1 MKDHEFP
8 ATGLAPSLLAADLHL
23 GRLPG
28 GLRVVI
34 RRDARSPV
42 AVCNVWI
49 GVGSNREPEA
59 LRGWSHGIEH
69 MLFKGT
75 ARRGQSAFA
84 LEVAAA
90 GGSTN
95 AGTGYE
101 STNYHI
107 TVPAA
112 GLPVAIDILGDALRH
127 SVFEPAS
134 LDAERQVLVHEN
146 HMYDDI
152 PFGFGITWRWGL
164 ELAFDHSPYRHPIGG
179 RDENLLSCPRERVLE
194 FWRSAYHPGNMIAV
208 VVGDVDPPTVFA
220 QLAAALDT
228 PLDGAGSDQSTL
240 AAAAADSAIVAAPV
254 VEPRRTEPRLRVE
267 KGDLQKAYAKL
278 IFPAPG
284 EASGLEPVLAVA
296 QRVLNDGRTCRLYR
310 RLQEEL
316 KLVDDYTVMS
326 ETGPREGAV
335 LVDLETSV
343 DRLGPAVRECA
354 RILGELGHE
363 PDRGGCTPSE
373 LARAARR
380 TARGHLF
387 GLETVQGQASS
398 MGHHALGC
406 DLAGAFDFPARV
418 ASVTTADVAA
428 YARNVFR
435 LGNLACVLY
444 VPREA
449 DLKAAGLP
457 TTGEDL
463 AAMLSGALADHDE
476 NCSAAPASPP
486 ATTAPTRATTTTTH
500 PPRFETH
507 RLTDGSVLH
516 CRVDRAVPVA
526 ALAVAVRGGAIGES
540 AADAGLGALAHQAL
554 LRGAAGL
561 TAERFNQMVEDDGA
575 ALGPIVDRDFGGLFL
590 TTLAERLDPA
600 LARLTDAIM
609 EPAFADEELEQEK
622 RLAREQLAAVADN
635 PMQAAM
641 LKLREM
647 IYGDHVYGRALPGT
661 IASLAAITR
670 AQVRARHGEA
680 WSAGRLQVVVSGD
693 IDPDRLQMVFAD
705 LVTRLPAPRGSFSR
719 PGPARTFAGV
729 ECARLTRAQ
738 NQTVVLLGWPGPLG
752 DGDDRV
758 PLMLLRQVLNGQSGR
773 LFEQLR
779 NRRSLCY
786 SAGIA
791 GSSGFGQGLMVG
803 YVLTAPESA
812 DQARTALRDELTAL
826 AGSLVSTEEMERA
839 RAELAGGLLI
849 GGQSNASRV
858 SRAQRD
864 VMYGRPADDLAH
876 LVEQVNACTRQEVRA
891 AAACYLHVD
900 RHAEVTL
907 GPG

>member
-8 ATGLAPSLLAADLHL
+8 AAGLAPSLLAADLHL

-112 GLPVAIDILGDALRH
+112 GLPAAIDILGDALRH
-127 SVFEPAS
+127 SVFEAAS

-179 RDENLLSCPRERVLE
+179 RDENLLSCPRERILE
-194 FWRSAYHPGNMIAV
+194 FWRSAYHPANMIAV

-220 QLAAALDT
+220 QLAAAFDA
-228 PLDGAGSDQSTL
+228 PPDGDGTDQD
-240 AAAAADSAIVAAPV
+240 APAAADSAIVAAPGI
-254 VEPRRTEPRLRVE
+254 EPRRTEPRLRVE
-267 KGDLQKAYAKL
+267 TGDLQKAYAKL

-316 KLVDDYTVMS
+316 KLVDDYAVMS
-326 ETGPREGAV
+326 ETGPREGVV

-363 PDRGGCTPSE
+363 PDRGGCTPGE

-418 ASVTTADVAA
+418 AAVTAADVAA
-428 YARNVFR
+428 YAQDVFR

-444 VPREA
+444 VPRDA

-457 TTGEDL
+457 TTGADL
-463 AAMLSGALADHDE
+463 AALLSGALADHE
-476 NCSAAPASPP
+476 ESRGTAPASPP
-486 ATTAPTRATTTTTH
+486 TPTARARAATPPQ

-507 RLTDGSVLH
+507 RLADGSVLH

-540 AADAGLGALAHQAL
+540 AGDAGLGALTHQAL

-561 TAERFNQMVEDDGA
+561 TAERFNQMIEDDGA

-609 EPAFADEELEQEK
+609 APTFADEELEQEK
-622 RLAREQLAAVADN
+622 RLAREQLAAVADS

-647 IYGDHVYGRALPGT
+647 IYGDHEYGRALPGT

-670 AQVRARHGEA
+670 AQVQARHGEA

-693 IDPDRLQMVFAD
+693 IDPDRLRLAFED
-705 LVTRLPAPRGSFSR
+705 LATRLPAPRGSFSR

-729 ECARLTRAQ
+729 ERARLQREQ
-738 NQTVVLLGWPGPLG
+738 NQTVVLLGWPGPDA
-752 DGDDRV
+752 DGDDRI

-826 AGSLVSTEEMERA
+826 AGNLVPVEEMERA

-849 GGQSNASRV
+849 GGQSNASRAT
-858 SRAQRD
+858 RAQRD

-891 AAACYLHVD
+891 AAARYLHAD

-907 GPG
+907 GPA

>member
-1 MKDHEFP
+1 MKDNAFP
-8 ATGLAPSLLAADLHL
+8 AAGLAPNPLAPDLYT

-42 AVCNVWI
+42 AVCNVWV

-75 ARRGQSAFA
+75 ARRGESEFA

-112 GLPVAIDILGDALRH
+112 GLPAAIDILGDALRH
-127 SVFEPAS
+127 SVFAPAS
-134 LDAERQVLVHEN
+134 LEAERQVLVHEN

-152 PFGFGITWRWGL
+152 PFGFGVTWRWGM

-194 FWRSAYHPGNMIAV
+194 FWRSAYHPANMIAV
-208 VVGDVDPPTVFA
+208 VVGDVDPPAVFDL
-220 QLAAALDT
+220 LAATFEAPVDG
-228 PLDGAGSDQSTL
+228 DGADL
-240 AAAAADSAIVAAPV
+240 PAATADSTIVAAPV

-267 KGDLQKAYAKL
+267 TGDLQKAYAKL

-316 KLVDDYTVMS
+316 KLVDDYAVMS

-343 DRLGPAVRECA
+343 DRLIPAVRECA
-354 RILGELGHE
+354 RILGELGRE
-363 PDRGGCTPSE
+363 PGDGGCTPNE

-398 MGHHALGC
+398 IGHHALGD
-406 DLAGAFDFPARV
+406 DLAGAFEFPARV
-418 ASVTTADVAA
+418 AAVTTGDVAA
-428 YARNVFR
+428 YARDVFR

-449 DLKAAGLP
+449 DLAAAGLP
-457 TTGEDL
+457 ATGGEL
-463 AAMLSGALADHDE
+463 AALLAEALPDHDDGRA
-476 NCSAAPASPP
+476 AAPALP
-486 ATTAPTRATTTTTH
+486 ATTKARARAATPAR

-507 RLTDGSVLH
+507 RLADGSVLH

-526 ALAVAVRGGAIGES
+526 ALAVAVRGGGAGES

-561 TAERFNQMVEDDGA
+561 SAERFNQMVEDDGA

-590 TTLAERLDPA
+590 TALAERLEPA
-600 LARLTDAIM
+600 LARLTDAITD
-609 EPAFADEELEQEK
+609 PAFAADELEQEK

-661 IASLAAITR
+661 VASLAAITR
-670 AQVRARHGEA
+670 AQVLARHGEA

-693 IDPDRLQMVFAD
+693 IDTGVMQKTFESLAA
-705 LVTRLPAPRGSFSR
+705 RLPAPQGAFAQ
-719 PGPARTFAGV
+719 PGRARTLAGV
-729 ECARLTRAQ
+729 ESERLTRAQ
-738 NQTVVLLGWPGPLG
+738 NQAVVLLGWPGPLT

-786 SAGIA
+786 NAGIA
-791 GSSGFGQGLMVG
+791 GSSGFGQGLLIG

-826 AGSLVSTEEMERA
+826 AGDLVPTDELERA
-839 RAELAGGLLI
+839 RVELAGGILI
-849 GGQSNASRV
+849 GGQSNAARV

-864 VMYGRPADDLAH
+864 VMYGRPADDLAF
-876 LVEQVNACTRQEVRA
+876 LVDQVNACTREELRTA
-891 AAACYLHVD
+891 AARYLHAD
-900 RHAEVTL
+900 RYGEVTL
-907 GPG
+907 GPA

>member
-1 MKDHEFP
+1 MKDHAFP
-8 ATGLAPSLLAADLHL
+8 AAGLVPSPLATDLHL
-23 GRLPG
+23 GRLPR
-28 GLRVVI
+28 GLRVII
-34 RRDARSPV
+34 RREARSPV
-42 AVCNVWI
+42 AVCNVWV

-75 ARRGQSAFA
+75 ARRGESEFA
-84 LEVAAA
+84 LAVAMA

-112 GLPVAIDILGDALRH
+112 ELPVAIDILGDALLH
-127 SVFEPAS
+127 SVFDPAS
-134 LDAERQVLVHEN
+134 LDAERPVLVHEN

-179 RDENLLSCPRERVLE
+179 RDENLQACPRERILD
-194 FWRSAYHPGNMIAV
+194 FWRSAYHPANMVAV

-220 QLAAALDT
+220 QLATAFD
-228 PLDGAGSDQSTL
+228 PPVDGTGGDLGAPV
-240 AAAAADSAIVAAPV
+240 APNVDSAIVASPL

-267 KGDLQKAYAKL
+267 TGDLQKAYAKL
-278 IFPAPG
+278 VFPAPG
-284 EASGLEPVLAVA
+284 EASGLDPVLAVA

-343 DRLGPAVRECA
+343 DRLGPALRECA

-363 PDRGGCTPSE
+363 SGQGGCTPGE
-373 LARAARR
+373 LTRAARR

-387 GLETVQGQASS
+387 GRETVQGQASS
-398 MGHHALGC
+398 MGHHALAG

-418 ASVTTADVAA
+418 AAVTADDVAA
-428 YARNVFR
+428 YARDVFR

-444 VPREA
+444 VPKDA

-457 TTGEDL
+457 TTGEGL
-463 AAMLSGALADHDE
+463 ASLLSGVLPDHGAGRA
-476 NCSAAPASPP
+476 AAPASPP
-486 ATTAPTRATTTTTH
+486 APTARTGAAPTSR

-507 RLTDGSVLH
+507 RLPDGSVLH
-516 CRVDRAVPVA
+516 CRVDRTVPVA
-526 ALAVAVRGGAIGES
+526 ALAVAVRGGAAGES
-540 AADAGLGALAHQAL
+540 AVEAGLGALTHQAL

-590 TTLAERLDPA
+590 TSLAARLDPA
-600 LARLTDAIM
+600 LALLTDAIM
-609 EPAFADEELEQEK
+609 EPAFAAEELEQEK

-635 PMQAAM
+635 PMQTAM

-661 IASLAAITR
+661 TASLAAITR
-670 AQVRARHGEA
+670 AQVQTRHREVWA
-680 WSAGRLQVVVSGD
+680 AGRLQIVVSGD
-693 IDPDRLQMVFAD
+693 IDPDRLQATFEA
-705 LVTRLPAPRGSFSR
+705 LVTRLPTPRASFAR
-719 PGPARTFAGV
+719 PGPARTLAAV
-729 ECARLTRAQ
+729 ESVRLTRAQ
-738 NQTVVLLGWPGPLG
+738 NQAVVLLGWPGPAA

-758 PLMLLRQVLNGQSGR
+758 PLMLLLQVLNGQSGR

-786 SAGIA
+786 SAGLA
-791 GSSGFGQGLMVG
+791 GSSGFGQGLLVG

-812 DQARTALRDELTAL
+812 DRARSALRDELTAL
-826 AGSLVSTEEMERA
+826 AADPVPAPEMERA
-839 RAELAGGLLI
+839 RVELAGGLLI

-858 SRAQRD
+858 TRAQRD

-876 LVEQVNACTRQEVRA
+876 LVQQVNTCTSQEVRA
-891 AAACYLHVD
+891 AAARYLHAD
-900 RHAEVTL
+900 RYAEVTL
-907 GPG
+907 GPT

>member
-1 MKDHEFP
+1 MKDHAFP
-8 ATGLAPSLLAADLHL
+8 AVGLVPSPLAPDLHL

-42 AVCNVWI
+42 AVCNVWV

-75 ARRGQSAFA
+75 ARRGESDFA

-112 GLPVAIDILGDALRH
+112 GLPTAIDILGDALRH
-127 SVFEPAS
+127 SVFDPAS

-152 PFGFGITWRWGL
+152 PFGFGVTWRWGM

-179 RDENLLSCPRERVLE
+179 RDENLLACPRDRVLE
-194 FWRSAYHPGNMIAV
+194 FWRSAYHPANMIAV

-220 QLAAALDT
+220 RLAATFDA
-228 PLDGAGSDQSTL
+228 PVE
-240 AAAAADSAIVAAPV
+240 AAAGATGDAVVDSAIVAEPV

-267 KGDLQKAYAKL
+267 TGELQKAYAKL

-310 RLQEEL
+310 RLQEDL
-316 KLVDDYTVMS
+316 KLVDEYAVMS

-343 DRLGPAVRECA
+343 DRLVPAVRECA
-354 RILGELGHE
+354 RILGELGRE
-363 PDRGGCTPSE
+363 PGQGGCTPEE

-398 MGHHALGC
+398 IGHHALGG

-418 ASVTTADVAA
+418 AAVTADDVAA

-444 VPREA
+444 VPKDA
-449 DLKAAGLP
+449 DLAAAGLP
-457 TTGEDL
+457 STAAEL
-463 AAMLSGALADHDE
+463 AALLSGVLPDHEDGRA
-476 NCSAAPASPP
+476 AAPAAPP
-486 ATTAPTRATTTTTH
+486 AAMARARAAAPPR
-500 PPRFETH
+500 PPRFESH
-507 RLTDGSVLH
+507 RLADGSMLH
-516 CRVDRAVPVA
+516 CRVDRAVPVI
-526 ALAVAVRGGAIGES
+526 ALAVAVRGGAAGES
-540 AADAGLGALAHQAL
+540 ALDAGLGALAHQAL

-575 ALGPIVDRDFGGLFL
+575 SLGPIVDRDFGGLFL
-590 TTLAERLDPA
+590 TSLAERLEPA
-600 LARLTDAIM
+600 LDRLTDAITD
-609 EPAFADEELEQEK
+609 PTFAEDELEQEK

-647 IYGDHVYGRALPGT
+647 LYGDHVYGRAMPGT

-670 AQVRARHGEA
+670 AQVAARHREA

-693 IDPDRLQMVFAD
+693 IDPGRLQTAFENLADRLQ
-705 LVTRLPAPRGSFSR
+705 APRGVFAP
-719 PGPARTFAGV
+719 PGPARALAGV
-729 ECARLTRAQ
+729 ERERQTRAQ
-738 NQTVVLLGWPGPLG
+738 NQAVVLLGWPGPLT
-752 DGDDRV
+752 DSDDRV

-786 SAGIA
+786 NAGVA
-791 GSSGFGQGLMVG
+791 GSSGFGQGLLVG

-812 DQARTALRDELTAL
+812 DQARAALLEELTAL
-826 AGSLVSTEEMERA
+826 SGSLVPTDEMERA
-839 RAELAGGLLI
+839 RVELAGGLLI

-858 SRAQRD
+858 SRSQRD
-864 VMYGRPADDLAH
+864 VMYGRQADDLAH
-876 LVEQVNACTRQEVRA
+876 LVEQVNACTREEVRA
-891 AAACYLHVD
+891 AAARYLHAGQY
-900 RHAEVTL
+900 AEVTL
-907 GPG
+907 GPA